1 MKKDK
6 LSLDKNFTS
15 ATNYGVRIIILHAVY
30 LVLFLVLSLLFWGA
44 GHGSAVPFVVFF
56 SPFLTSFFRGNEY
69 DGNVFLLLQM
79 PLYCWIWWVFYK
91 KFFNLNYLFSL
102 PAIHIFAAI
111 IAIFLSGRHVS
122 DSYYYWFFISI
133 LLMCPYWW
141 SYFSLLK
148 KARRE
153 KVF

>member
-6 LSLDKNFTS
+6 PSSGKNFIS
-15 ATNYGVRIIILHAVY
+15 ATNYGVRIVILHATY

-69 DGNVFLLLQM
+69 DGNTFLLLQM

-91 KFFNLNYLFSL
+91 QKINQKYLLIL
-102 PAIHIFAAI
+102 PVFHLAMAV
-111 IAIFLSGRHVS
+111 IAVFLTGNHLS
-122 DSYYYWFFISI
+122 DRYYYWFFAANFI
-133 LLMCPYWW
+133 MYPYWR
-141 SYFSLLK
+141 SYFFMLNR
-148 KARRE
+148 AQI
-153 KVF
+153 